1 MENFGKRTVLILATA
16 FLIANF
22 SWFLAL
28 KEMRHSP
35 AANCT
40 YRTASMICADD
51 R

>member
-1 MENFGKRTVLILATA
+1 
-16 FLIANF
+16 LIANF

-40 YRTASMICADD
+40 YRGASMICVDD